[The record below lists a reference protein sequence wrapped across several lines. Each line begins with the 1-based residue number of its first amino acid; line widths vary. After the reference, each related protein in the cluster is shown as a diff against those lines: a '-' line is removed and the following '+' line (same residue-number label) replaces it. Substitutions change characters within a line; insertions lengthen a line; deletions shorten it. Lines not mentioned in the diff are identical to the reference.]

1 MARICVG
8 WVKAL
13 VVLNINDDIMSDRF
27 REEVLMMRKELN
39 CRFGEENVNALSDGV
54 KGDRVVCCVGP
65 EDANS
70 VAWVEGVDGAF
81 VSVRVTDCGIGGKR
95 VKRDVEVV
103 VD

>member
-13 VVLNINDDIMSDRF
+13 VVLDIDDGIMSDRF
-27 REEVLMMRKELN
+27 SEEILMVRKKLN
-39 CRFGEENVNALSDGV
+39 RRFGEENMNALSDGV
-54 KGDRVVCCVGP
+54 KGDRVMRCVGR

-70 VAWVEGVDGAF
+70 VAWVEGVDGGF
-81 VSVRVTDCGIGGKR
+81 VSVRITDCGIGGER
-95 VKRDVEVV
+95 IKRDIEVV